1 MDKSKKQLIFTR
13 INELFAKIV
22 ETKNSP
28 AFAKFLRFIRKF
40 NHRSPFNNAL
50 VFAQNPD
57 CFYWAT
63 EREWEK
69 MGRKVKENARPMVIL
84 FPFGP
89 VEFVYD
95 YKDTEGKE
103 ITEDRLIYWW
113 KEKPEARYKLYIDS
127 IFNKTIDFLKKINIE
142 VEVLKK
148 GIPKEYLFYDKSI
161 GIAQHIREAIFEKRK
176 IILHQKYQ
184 NKEDIKEAYAT
195 LVHEIA
201 HHFLGH
207 LGKLTIEKTDTKG
220 GKKYKKI
227 ADDRSFFET
236 NIQELEAELTAWIV
250 FSLFGLEKRSEEYMA
265 MYLIDKQDF
274 SKINFSLVFTT
285 AWKIREIGMGNF
297 KV

>member
-1 MDKSKKQLIFTR
+1 MG
-13 INELFAKIV
+13 
-22 ETKNSP
+22 
-28 AFAKFLRFIRKF
+28 
-40 NHRSPFNNAL
+40 
-50 VFAQNPD
+50 
-57 CFYWAT
+57 
-63 EREWEK
+63 K